1 MQCYGG
7 KQGCKTPLTG
17 KSVNLFSVIRQKIQK
32 IKIRF
37 LFQVNGRCGRR
48 VAERQSGE
56 RDEPEVADI
65 LILKMFILFIFVLF
79 TIVFS
84 SGRDCKARETD
95 RVQT

>member
-56 RDEPEVADI
+56 RDEPEVAYT
-65 LILKMFILFIFVLF
+65 LIKMFILFFFLYF
-79 TIVFS
+79 FYYCFLLRPRLR
-84 SGRDCKARETD
+84 GARD
-95 RVQT
+95 